1 MTRETRPS
9 LLISADVTAGGVRN
23 NEVIAIKETTTH
35 IACTGLLIDKEM
47 ISGALATKKATTD
60 EENATIKA

>member
-9 LLISADVTAGGVRN
+9 LLINADVTAGGDRN
-23 NEVIAIKETTTH
+23 NDIIEIKETATH
-35 IACTGLLIDKEM
+35 IACTGLVIDKEM
-47 ISGALATKKATTD
+47 ISGALATKKVTTD